1 VFQKYKAAK
10 PAEGVQQMAF
20 EKSTSHPKISAMLL
34 SSGNGEAELS
44 LVTSAILLPLKF
56 LNIRD

>member
-1 VFQKYKAAK
+1 
-10 PAEGVQQMAF
+10 MAF